1 MQTIYGYT
9 ERPASLILNPH
20 DEKNINDDESI
31 PVSRLM
37 ASSRRG
43 LEVLYIT
50 EDGES
55 SKLERRL
62 HSFAITTEGRKVAE
76 DMFDNLFCLI
86 NPNAT
91 IPQINPTPM
100 NRNFVEIEFYDSPS
114 ITIKSIIK
122 SASLADNTRIF
133 LCRGHDNVGHPFDYS
148 VVVVN
153 NLWQTMTT
161 KLIQDTDD
169 NPPC

>member
-9 ERPASLILNPH
+9 EKPASLILNPH
-20 DEKNINDDESI
+20 DDKNVNDDERI
-31 PVSRLM
+31 TVSRLM

-62 HSFAITTEGRKVAE
+62 HSFAITTGKRQVAE
-76 DMFDNLFCLI
+76 DMFDNLFRLI
-86 NPNAT
+86 NPNAI
-91 IPQINPTPM
+91 IPHIDPNPIS
-100 NRNFVEIEFYDSPS
+100 RNFVKIEFSDSPS

-122 SASLADNTRIF
+122 SSSLADNTRIF
-133 LCRGHDNVGHPFDYS
+133 LCRGHDNVGHPFEYS